1 MDSKQQTLRMT
12 GLPTSTQIIDVEN
25 FFRVQIE
32 RKGRQVIESVGP
44 ISQDAMS
51 RKMQTTVSFSSP
63 DAAQQALKLEYA
75 RRWFTAVNGGA
86 EYISLN
92 HDFEDMTTLHS
103 SANPATGQ
111 PDIE

>member
-1 MDSKQQTLRMT
+1 MT
-12 GLPTSTQIIDVEN
+12 GLPTSTQIADVEN
-25 FFRVQIE
+25 FFNDRID
-32 RKGRQVIESVGP
+32 RKGRQVIDSVGP

-63 DAAQQALKLEYA
+63 DAAQQALKLPYA
-75 RRWFTAVNGGA
+75 RKRFTAVNGGA

-92 HDFEDMTTLHS
+92 HDFEDLTTLHS